1 MFYFVERKK
10 KTSVWKIVAIA
21 AAVAAGVAAAV
32 TAFMIWKKKIGDQKQ
47 IEREIEAIIE
57 DKFAEEEIIVEAC
70 EE

>member
-1 MFYFVERKK
+1 MFYFVEKKK

-21 AAVAAGVAAAV
+21 AGVAAVVAAGI
-32 TAFMIWKKKIGDQKQ
+32 TAFMMWKKKIGIEKQ

-57 DKFAEEEIIVEAC
+57 DRFAEEEIIVEAC